1 MIKIKPFFST
11 TFLGGFLILLPLA
24 ILFLAFRSLFLFIL
38 DNIDPITGLVIQT
51 AMVNRPL
58 AAAITI
64 GIILG
69 VCFFLGLFVKTTV
82 GRFLYVSLETN
93 LLLKIPGYRIVK
105 ETVSQLLGSQKNL
118 FSGVAL
124 VDLFGSKTLV
134 TAFIT
139 DRQEDGSVTV
149 FIPSAPAP
157 TAGFIYHI
165 PKDNVYEI
173 DYPVDLAMKS
183 ILSFG
188 AGSRSLYNHYL
199 QQSGKVEESMKV

>member
-1 MIKIKPFFST
+1 MTRIKQFFTT
-11 TFLGGFLILLPLA
+11 TFLGGFLIVLPLV
-24 ILFLAFRSLFLFIL
+24 ILFLVFRSLFLFIL

-58 AAAITI
+58 AAVITI

-69 VCFFLGLFVKTTV
+69 TCFFLGLFIKTTV
-82 GRFLYVSLETN
+82 GRFLYTFFENN
-93 LLLKIPGYRIVK
+93 LLLRIPGYRIVK
-105 ETVSQLLGSQKNL
+105 ETISQLLGSQKNL

-124 VDLFGSKTLV
+124 VDLFGSETLL

-139 DRQEDGSVTV
+139 DRQKDGGVTV

-157 TAGFIYHI
+157 TSGFIYHV
-165 PKDNVYEI
+165 KKENVYEI

-188 AGSRSLYNHYL
+188 AGSRHLYDLYL
-199 QQSGKVEESMKV
+199 EQHKKTEK

>member
-1 MIKIKPFFST
+1 MAKIKRFLST
-11 TFLGGFLILLPLA
+11 TLLGGFLIVLPLV
-24 ILFLAFRSLFLFIL
+24 ILFLVFRSLFLFIL

-58 AAAITI
+58 AALITI

-69 VCFFLGLFVKTTV
+69 VCFFLGLFIKTKV
-82 GRFLYVSLETN
+82 GRFLYGVVENN
-93 LLLKIPGYRIVK
+93 LLLRIPGYRIVR
-105 ETVSQLLGSQKNL
+105 ETVSQLLDSQKNL

-124 VDLFGSKTLV
+124 VDLFGSETLV

-157 TAGFIYHI
+157 TSGFIYHV
-165 PKDNVYEI
+165 KKENVYEI

-188 AGSRSLYNHYL
+188 AGSRRLYDVYL
-199 QQSGKVEESMKV
+199 DQYGKNAK

>member
-1 MIKIKPFFST
+1 MLKIKQFFST
-11 TFLGGFLILLPLA
+11 TFLGGFLIVLPLV
-24 ILFLAFRSLFLFIL
+24 ILFLVFRSLFLFIL
-38 DNIDPITGLVIQT
+38 NNIDPITGLVIKT
-51 AMVNRPL
+51 TMVNRPL
-58 AAAITI
+58 AAIITI

-69 VCFFLGLFVKTTV
+69 TCFFLGLFIKTTF
-82 GRFLYVSLETN
+82 GRFIYVSLENN
-93 LLLKIPGYRIVK
+93 LLFKIPGYRIVK

-124 VDLFGSKTLV
+124 VDLFGSKTMV

-139 DRQEDGSVTV
+139 DRQQDGSVTV

-157 TAGFIYHI
+157 TAGFIYHV
-165 PKDNVYEI
+165 KKENYFEI

-188 AGSRSLYNHYL
+188 AGSQHLYDTYL
-199 QQSGKVEESMKV
+199 NQQKEPDKRE